1 MAAPNETDMKTTSIF
16 ALALAALAGT
26 VSPALYSQTSMTA
39 DTTAIQPAAVTG
51 GFADITPEMAPRAM
65 VVVSAEEATMSAA
78 TSVAELLET
87 VPGIDVQSRGAFGIQ
102 TDLSVR
108 GGTFEQTALW
118 VDGVRLSL
126 IHI

>member
-1 MAAPNETDMKTTSIF
+1 MKTTSIF
-16 ALALAALAGT
+16 ALVLVVLAGI
-26 VSPALYSQTSMTA
+26 VSPVLYAQTSMTA
-39 DTTAIQPAAVTG
+39 DTTVIPPAAVTG
-51 GFADITPEMAPRAM
+51 GFADISPEMAPRAM
-65 VVVSAEEATMSAA
+65 VLIGAEEATMSAA